1 MYIQIYILEYDTN
14 IYMYFYRFL
23 MICVGCAKT
32 LQGKTR
38 AIPAV
43 VNDVKGGGENSKNE
57 KKKKNEKNPNNEK
70 KENHLGQII
79 SDARGRN
86 RLFTEADLGI

>member
-1 MYIQIYILEYDTN
+1 MYS
-14 IYMYFYRFL
+14 YRFL

-32 LQGKTR
+32 LQGKTG
-38 AIPAV
+38 ANPAG
-43 VNDVKGGGENSKNE
+43 VNEMKGAGANLKNE
-57 KKKKNEKNPNNEK
+57 EKMKNEKNPKNEK
-70 KENHLGQII
+70 NETYLGQII